1 MANFAGTVTATVG
14 IAANAGVPTVT
25 SEIGIAAV
33 PFNTKSYG
41 SVIST
46 IGIGAQAA
54 SNSGDLANG
63 RYRR

>member
-1 MANFAGTVTATVG
+1 MATHAGAVTTAVG
-14 IAANAGVPTVT
+14 IAAIPGVPTVT
-25 SEIGIAAV
+25 STIGLAAV

-46 IGIGAQAA
+46 IGIGSQPA

>member
-1 MANFAGTVTATVG
+1 MATFAGRVTTTVG
-14 IAANAGVPTVT
+14 IAANPGVPTVT
-25 SEIGIAAV
+25 STIGIAAV

-41 SVIST
+41 SAIST

-54 SNSGDLANG
+54 SSSGDLANG